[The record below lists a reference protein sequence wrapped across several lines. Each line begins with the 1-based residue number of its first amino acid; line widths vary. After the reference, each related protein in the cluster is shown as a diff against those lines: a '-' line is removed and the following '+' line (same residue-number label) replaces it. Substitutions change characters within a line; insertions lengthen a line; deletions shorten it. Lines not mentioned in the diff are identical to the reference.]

1 MSEKTEAVITNETGE
16 KIARAMERIATAR
29 EQLVNSNAVAKLSI
43 GSVTSG
49 FEAFAAINNGRLD
62 FVLPRG
68 EQGEKGDTGAAGPK
82 GEPGATGSMGPQGPK
97 GVAGDAGPQGP
108 KGDKGDSGEK
118 GEKGEKGDTG
128 PQGAKGDTPTLEIG
142 TVVTGSKAAAS
153 IENGKLN
160 LVLPVTS
167 VSGGTGDGITDAAK
181 GYILALFEN
190 AAYKSDTMQATY
202 DALKAEWGM
211 GSGTTVTP
219 SDTLPT
225 PLYKLAAQKT
235 FVQSK
240 KEFIDT
246 RLKLFET
253 VNDSMELTLLATFSV
268 AAGTYSGSSP
278 AALFDCFSDSDNDQR
293 GVFGCTWANGN
304 FGVNVYKSSGASN
317 TLVDD
322 TKLQLAI
329 QIKGGK
335 YRMTQNGTFGAWNSI
350 SNYGTDKTVSKSLII
365 GASWGD
371 GTAKRF
377 YFGGTVYDFQV
388 YGKALTDAQ
397 VKTLLA
403 EGLSGTTVTPDTPVT
418 VPGETAVYELTKAT
432 DFKIAEGKY
441 IDTGVKLFEDIS
453 AQPTWTIL
461 LDSTDFA
468 SLKGL
473 ASSAALFHCGTSD
486 DSNLRVIAWSNG
498 GVYFNLYGVDTQL
511 GWWVGSSSAYLRM
524 CLQIRGNQY
533 KMSYDTTEGS
543 WTDSPNYSANIDA
556 TLLLG
561 AYREDNGTIGRFWEG
576 NLNKFAVYNKLLT
589 DEQIKTFMEA
599 K

>member
-1 MSEKTEAVITNETGE
+1 MAISYEKQTWVDKET
-16 KIARAMERIATAR
+16 R
-29 EQLVNSNAVAKLSI
+29 VNAVRMQHIEQGIADAAEAINELEQHPGGSTVNLTI
-43 GSVTSG
+43 GTVTSG
-49 FEAFAAINNGRLD
+49 
-62 FVLPRG
+62 
-68 EQGEKGDTGAAGPK
+68 DTA
-82 GEPGATGSMGPQGPK
+82 S
-97 GVAGDAGPQGP
+97 
-108 KGDKGDSGEK
+108 
-118 GEKGEKGDTG
+118 
-128 PQGAKGDTPTLEIG
+128 
-142 TVVTGSKAAAS
+142 AS
-153 IENGKLN
+153 ITNGKLN
-160 LVLPVTS
+160 LVLPR
-167 VSGGTGDGITDAAK
+167 GEKGYTGPAGPGFTNAAK
-181 GYILALFEN
+181 SYILALFEN
-190 AAYKSDTMQATY
+190 AAYKNDTMQATY
-202 DALKAEWGM
+202 AALKAEWGM

-219 SDTLPT
+219 SDALPT
-225 PLYKLAAQKT
+225 PIYKLAAQKT

-246 RLKLFET
+246 GIKPFET
-253 VNDSMELTLLATFSV
+253 VNDAMELTLLATFSV
-268 AAGTYSGSSP
+268 AAGTYTGSSP
-278 AALFDCFSDSDNDQR
+278 AALFDCFNDSDNDQR
-293 GVFGCTWANGN
+293 GIMGCTWANGN
-304 FGVNVYKSSGASN
+304 FGVNVYKSAGASN

-350 SNYGTDKTVSKSLII
+350 SNYGTDKTVSKSLLI

-403 EGLSGTTVTPDTPVT
+403 AGLGDSTVTPSQPDTPSTPVT

-461 LDSTDFA
+461 LESTDF
-468 SLKGL
+468 SRLKNL
-473 ASSAALFHCGTSD
+473 STSPVMFHCGAKEADGFIS
-486 DSNLRVIAWSNG
+486 IMAWQNG
-498 GVYFNLYGVDTQL
+498 GVHFNLYGVDKLL
-511 GWWVGSSSAYLRM
+511 GWFGGSTSAYLRM
-524 CLQIRGNQY
+524 CLQIKDNQY
-533 KMSYDTTEGS
+533 KLKLNYDTEEGS
-543 WTDSPNYSANIDA
+543 WTDIPNYSKNIDA

-561 AYREDNGTIGRFWEG
+561 AYRDDNGTIGRFWEG
-576 NLNKFAVYNKLLT
+576 NLNKFAVYSKLLT

>member
-1 MSEKTEAVITNETGE
+1 MNYIKQNFVDGNVL
-16 KIARAMERIATAR
+16 TAKHLNHI
-29 EQLVNSNAVAKLSI
+29 EQGISDAA
-43 GSVTSG
+43 
-49 FEAFAAINNGRLD
+49 EAINAL
-62 FVLPRG
+62 
-68 EQGEKGDTGAAGPK
+68 EQNPGGTAAL
-82 GEPGATGSMGPQGPK
+82 T
-97 GVAGDAGPQGP
+97 
-108 KGDKGDSGEK
+108 
-118 GEKGEKGDTG
+118 
-128 PQGAKGDTPTLEIG
+128 IG
-142 TVVTGSKAAAS
+142 TVTTGAQAAAS
-153 IENGKLN
+153 IQDGKLN
-160 LVLPVTS
+160 LVFPVTN
-167 VSGGTGDGITDAAK
+167 TDGENGISDTAK
-181 GYILALFEN
+181 AYILALFEN

-202 DALKAEWGM
+202 AALKAEWGM

-246 RLKLFET
+246 GLKLFET

-268 AAGTYSGSSP
+268 AAGTYTGSSP
-278 AALFDCFSDSDNDQR
+278 AALFDCFSESGNDKR
-293 GVFGCTWANGN
+293 GVLGCTWANGN
-304 FGVNVYKSSGASN
+304 FGVNVYQSSGASN

-322 TKLQLAI
+322 TKLQLAL

-350 SNYGTDKTVSKSLII
+350 SNYGTGKTVSRSLLI
-365 GASWGD
+365 GASWQD
-371 GTAKRF
+371 DTTKRF

-403 EGLSGTTVTPDTPVT
+403 EGSSLPDVPPTPSQPETPSTSVT
-418 VPGETAVYELTKAT
+418 VPGETAVYELTT
-432 DFKIAEGKY
+432 PTVFKSAEKKY
-441 IDTGVKLFEDIS
+441 IDTGIKLFEDIS

-498 GVYFNLYGVDTQL
+498 GVYFNLYGVDTLL
-511 GWWVGSSSAYLRM
+511 GWWGGSTSAYLRM
-524 CLQIRGNQY
+524 CLQIKGNQY
-533 KMSYDTTEGS
+533 KLKQNYDTTESS
-543 WTDSPNYSANIDA
+543 WTDIPNYSANIDA

>member
-1 MSEKTEAVITNETGE
+1 MKYQKQSWTDGQTTVYAANMQHIEQG
-16 KIARAMERIATAR
+16 IADVVDAINNLDADGGGGSTAN
-29 EQLVNSNAVAKLSI
+29 LTI
-43 GSVTSG
+43 GTVTSG
-49 FEAFAAINNGRLD
+49 
-62 FVLPRG
+62 
-68 EQGEKGDTGAAGPK
+68 DTA
-82 GEPGATGSMGPQGPK
+82 S
-97 GVAGDAGPQGP
+97 
-108 KGDKGDSGEK
+108 
-118 GEKGEKGDTG
+118 
-128 PQGAKGDTPTLEIG
+128 
-142 TVVTGSKAAAS
+142 AS
-153 IENGKLN
+153 ITNGKLN
-160 LVLPVTS
+160 LVLPRGAVGPQGPEGPKGAAGAQGEQGPK
-167 VSGGTGDGITDAAK
+167 GGTGPAGPGFTDAAK

-190 AAYKSDTMQATY
+190 AAYKNDTMQATY
-202 DALKAEWGM
+202 AALKAEWGM

-225 PLYKLAAQKT
+225 PIYKLAAQKT

-246 RLKLFET
+246 GIKPFET
-253 VNDSMELTLLATFSV
+253 VNDAMELTLLATFSV
-268 AAGTYSGSSP
+268 AAGTYTGSSP
-278 AALFDCFSDSDNDQR
+278 AALFDCFNDSDNDQR
-293 GVFGCTWANGN
+293 GIMGCTWANGN
-304 FGVNVYKSSGASN
+304 FGVNVYKSAGASN

-335 YRMTQNGTFGAWNSI
+335 YRMTQNGTFGTWNSI

-403 EGLSGTTVTPDTPVT
+403 AGLGDSTVTPSQPDTPSTPVT

-461 LDSTDFA
+461 LDSTDF
-468 SLKGL
+468 SRLKNL
-473 ASSAALFHCGTSD
+473 STSPVMFHCGAKEADGFLS
-486 DSNLRVIAWSNG
+486 IMAWQNG
-498 GVYFNLYGVDTQL
+498 GVHFNLYGVDTLL
-511 GWWVGSSSAYLRM
+511 GWWGGSTSAYLRM
-524 CLQIRGNQY
+524 CLQIKGNQY
-533 KMSYDTTEGS
+533 KLKQNYDTTESS
-543 WTDSPNYSANIDA
+543 WTDIPNYSKNIDA

-561 AYREDNGTIGRFWEG
+561 AYRNDDGTIGRFWEG

>member
-1 MSEKTEAVITNETGE
+1 MNYQKQNFRSGQKLYASQLNSMDDMILELAEELQKTG
-16 KIARAMERIATAR
+16 
-29 EQLVNSNAVAKLSI
+29 SLSI
-43 GSVTSG
+43 GSVQTGES
-49 FEAFAAINNGRLD
+49 ASAAITRSETGTLQLN

-68 EQGEKGDTGAAGPK
+68 EPGPAG
-82 GEPGATGSMGPQGPK
+82 T
-97 GVAGDAGPQGP
+97 
-108 KGDKGDSGEK
+108 
-118 GEKGEKGDTG
+118 
-128 PQGAKGDTPTLEIG
+128 TPTLEIG
-142 TVVTGSKAAAS
+142 TVTTGAKAAAV
-153 IENGKLN
+153 IQNGKLN

-181 GYILALFEN
+181 SYILALFEN
-190 AAYKSDTMQATY
+190 AAYTNSTMLATCN
-202 DALKAEWGM
+202 ALKAEWGM
-211 GSGTTVTP
+211 ESGTTVTP

-235 FVQSK
+235 FVQSQ
-240 KEFIDT
+240 KECIDT
-246 RLKLFET
+246 GLKLFET
-253 VNDSMELTLLATFSV
+253 VNDAMELTLLATFSV
-268 AAGTYSGSSP
+268 AAGTYTGSSP
-278 AALFDCFSDSDNDQR
+278 AALFDCFINNSGDQR
-293 GVFGCTWANGN
+293 GVFGCTWGDGN
-304 FGVNVYKSSGASN
+304 FGVNVYQSSGASN

-335 YRMTQNGTFGAWNSI
+335 YRMTQNGTFGAWSSI
-350 SNYGTDKTVSKSLII
+350 SNYGTGKTVSKSLII
-365 GASWGD
+365 GASLGD
-371 GTAKRF
+371 GTEKKF

-403 EGLSGTTVTPDTPVT
+403 EGLSGTTVTPDTPAT
-418 VPGETAVYELTKAT
+418 VPGETAVYELTTPT
-432 DFKIAEGKY
+432 DFKIAEEKY

-461 LDSTDFA
+461 LDSTDF
-468 SLKGL
+468 SRLKNL
-473 ASSAALFHCGTSD
+473 STSPVMFHCGAKEADGFMS
-486 DSNLRVIAWSNG
+486 IMAWLNG
-498 GVYFNLYGVDTQL
+498 AVVFDLYGAQTQF
-511 GWWVGSSSAYLRM
+511 GWWGGSTSAYLRM

-533 KMSYDTTEGS
+533 KLSYDSKETPMSEGS
-543 WTDSPNYSANIDA
+543 WTDIPNYSKNIDA

-561 AYREDNGTIGRFWEG
+561 ACRNDDGTIGRFWEG